1 MRFKLLR
8 RRLTVSAPRV
18 AIRSDLPWPLR
29 WALIALT
36 FGFSAAIALWAF
48 EFGKGIAGLDAHSQA
63 ELTQLREE
71 VALLREERERVRA
84 ASRGS
89 DSLLMADKT
98 TQERI
103 TAHLKQL
110 EAENRSLR
118 DDLGFFEKLVP
129 AGAAESIAIR
139 RLQAEVLPA
148 GMQLRW
154 QVLVMQPQKNAP
166 DFNGKLELSVSGLQN
181 GKPWSMSLPGG
192 PQVLQLRQY
201 RRVEGVLDL
210 PPQAVVKSITAK
222 VLEGAVTKATHT
234 ISL

>member
-18 AIRSDLPWPLR
+18 AIRNDLPWPLR

-71 VALLREERERVRA
+71 VALLRDERERVRA

-110 EAENRSLR
+110 EAENQSLR

-129 AGAAESIAIR
+129 AGAAESISIR

-154 QVLVMQPQKNAP
+154 QVLVMQPQKNAA

-181 GKPWSMSLPGG
+181 GKPWSMSVPGG